1 MSASGTL
8 KACGMPTW
16 KIWAMWLTMFCGT
29 GAGAI
34 VGSAAF
40 APPTNEAEELA
51 AAYGFATIVGLC
63 GGATIAM
70 ARGLD
75 SQPRAGDAQPRE
87 GCARCSLWWRE
98 GGPAA
103 AFALVLV
110 ARGARTADPHC
121 LHATPSAEPRRR
133 PAPLC
138 MAARCRTR
146 SCPRRASPEGTW
158 SGFIN

>member
-70 ARGLD
+70 ARDVD
-75 SQPRAGDAQPRE
+75 SQPRARDAQPRE
-87 GCARCSLWWRE
+87 GCARCSLWCE
-98 GGPAA
+98 MGGP
-103 AFALVLV
+103 LQPLHWYWW
-110 ARGARTADPHC
+110 RGAPAPRTRTAS
-121 LHATPSAEPRRR
+121 TPRPPLSQPPPR
-133 PAPLC
+133 PPL
-138 MAARCRTR
+138 
-146 SCPRRASPEGTW
+146 
-158 SGFIN
+158 